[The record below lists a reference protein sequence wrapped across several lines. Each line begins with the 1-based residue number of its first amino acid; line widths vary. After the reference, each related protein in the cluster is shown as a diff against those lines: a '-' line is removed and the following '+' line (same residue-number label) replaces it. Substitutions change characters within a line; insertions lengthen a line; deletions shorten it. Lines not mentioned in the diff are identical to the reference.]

1 MDEKLV
7 FVLIVFGLLGIPGIF
22 FFMSM
27 QNALERCSPE
37 SRTMSP
43 SQVWPG
49 LIPLFNFV
57 WQFIVVV
64 RIASSLRNEFLRRQL
79 PLTEAEPGQ
88 TLGITSASS
97 HLVCW
102 IPVISWIT
110 AVPSLICWIV
120 YWVKITNYSRQ
131 LAGPPIISGRA
142 LPPRA
147 PAVS

>member
-97 HLVCW
+97 HWC
-102 IPVISWIT
+102 
-110 AVPSLICWIV
+110 
-120 YWVKITNYSRQ
+120 
-131 LAGPPIISGRA
+131 AGFR
-142 LPPRA
+142 
-147 PAVS
+147 